1 MDEAAAV
8 ILKTAVEKISPHSG
22 NLQEALYFL
31 SISRNGLRIRD
42 LQKLIKNQTVALQF
56 LDIIFKKDMCKDDL
70 HKLFQNKEEA
80 FSALDFTILMNEE
93 ALCYYEKDINCGEAL
108 CEQRRSRMGLCQ
120 LLFGYRKRG
129 DILSALGRITQ
140 ALECRKKAVDIIKE
154 IYESSSSEYDVARYI
169 ECLMELS
176 YCLHQLGRIE
186 EAEEYEALARELE
199 GRLS

>member
-1 MDEAAAV
+1 MKYLDSFFYSSEFDKIDFAHKG
-8 ILKTAVEKISPHSG
+8 IRIQLRKEIEKPG
-22 NLQEALYFL
+22 FYE
-31 SISRNGLRIRD
+31 
-42 LQKLIKNQTVALQF
+42 V
-56 LDIIFKKDMCKDDL
+56 
-70 HKLFQNKEEA
+70 
-80 FSALDFTILMNEE
+80 